1 MLRSVSILLAAG
13 YLLAAGVWILSSGVV
28 RRSSGTELI
37 NVACDPTRE
46 LWDELNPKFCASYEA
61 RTGTPVAIR
70 NSHGGSAS
78 QAWQVKNG
86 FEADVVT
93 LAMWPDT
100 DAIRKAGLMD
110 DGWETKLDGG
120 SLPYISTI
128 VFVVRTGSEKTRDL
142 RNWEDLIAR
151 DDIRIIVPNPKTSGN
166 GKWAFL
172 AAWGSV
178 KRRGGSDAEAEEF
191 VKRLFQR
198 TNGLDPSAR
207 AATENFA
214 KNGQGDVHLTWENE
228 AHLEVNPSGGKLK
241 LINPPYS
248 VRAEPHVAVVD
259 SVARKKGTAAAA
271 KAYLEFLHTE
281 EAQRVIAKHYY
292 RPTHPDVA
300 RETVEQFDRE
310 GRIELFPVVPTIGAS
325 WDGIDTR
332 FFVKG
337 GIFDRIYDG
346 GKSP

>member
-28 RRSSGTELI
+28 RRSSDTELI

-46 LWDELNPKFCASYEA
+46 LWDELNPIFCARYEA

-241 LINPPYS
+241 LHGDIANDQLL
-248 VRAEPHVAVVD
+248 AVEVQSGFEHFD
-259 SVARKKGTAAAA
+259 ALKSVAGLRNPKLRDDLAMNA
-271 KAYLEFLHTE
+271 
-281 EAQRVIAKHYY
+281 VN
-292 RPTHPDVA
+292 VA
-300 RETVEQFDRE
+300 
-310 GRIELFPVVPTIGAS
+310 GAGINLGSLSFPVVLSG
-325 WDGIDTR
+325 
-332 FFVKG
+332 
-337 GIFDRIYDG
+337 
-346 GKSP
+346 